1 MSSEFLADSV
11 ADSVA
16 ESDVD
21 IYECC
26 ECNKKDEFSD
36 LQDAY
41 DNGWFQCDEANYCPD
56 HTADAIEEC
65 NGFVVNWS
73 DNFGPFEIVEKIIEI
88 LHPEID
94 KNIIAELNCFLRT
107 MGYAAPEISDQRFW
121 GGGGWATDFTQICEG
136 YFKHNVRVNKIYRS
150 AVEKYNK
157 NGFSK

>member
-1 MSSEFLADSV
+1 MSAESV
-11 ADSVA
+11 ADSLA

-41 DNGWFQCDEANYCPD
+41 DNGWFQYDEANYCPD

-65 NGFVVNWS
+65 DTDGLVINWS
-73 DNFGPFEIVEKIIEI
+73 DNFGPCEIVGKVIEI
-88 LHPEID
+88 LHPEIN
-94 KNIIAELNCFLRT
+94 KNIIAELYRFLET

-121 GGGGWATDFTQICEG
+121 GDGGWSTDFTQICKS
-136 YFKHNVRVNKIYRS
+136 YFEHDARVKKIYNS